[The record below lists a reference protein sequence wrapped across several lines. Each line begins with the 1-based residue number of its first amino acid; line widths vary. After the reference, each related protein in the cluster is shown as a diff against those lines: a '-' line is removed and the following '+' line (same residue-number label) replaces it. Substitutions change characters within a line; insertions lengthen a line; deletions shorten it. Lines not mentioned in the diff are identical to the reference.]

1 MSSEKNTDWV
11 TQTLQDS
18 AAWPLT
24 ADEAKQVAQAAV
36 GLIICILARPGV
48 EKEMTAMAEQNP
60 EVASLLQGK
69 PLAFQTE
76 SVMLGH
82 LALMFPHLT
91 KEEQIRIMTLTAAD
105 L

>member
-1 MSSEKNTDWV
+1 M
-11 TQTLQDS
+11 QDS

-24 ADEAKQVAQAAV
+24 ADEAKQVARAAL

-48 EKEMTAMAEQNP
+48 EKEMTAAAEQNP
-60 EVASLLQGK
+60 EVASLLQGQRL
-69 PLAFQTE
+69 PFQTE

-82 LALMFPHLT
+82 LTMMFPHLT